1 MGFSKLSE
9 FDGQPRPELATG
21 ELHGGGH
28 YNPNQPRV
36 PAGHHDGGQWTPM
49 ALAASAGSD
58 DGRVLS
64 DASADNN
71 WKLWAQYAAG
81 GNEPN
86 RQHQNG
92 VEAAKQIYL
101 RDGYSVVVSSAVA
114 VDVPGFE
121 TPRFYDFIV
130 QDPKTKEVIG
140 VEVKTTFFD
149 TIRLNSD
156 QVPKDVAVVQGGAR
170 ARVLDYE
177 ISGVSYIT
185 YCNGCAAVDVRT
197 AVLRAAL
204 VTARIPF
211 RHGTKPGETLP

>member
-81 GNEPN
+81 GN
-86 RQHQNG
+86 
-92 VEAAKQIYL
+92 
-101 RDGYSVVVSSAVA
+101 SAVA

-156 QVPKDVAVVQGGAR
+156 QVAKDVAVVQGGAR